1 MGKRFEEQVEKH
13 SLEAVRRYRELRDII
28 SKIERGERGIIPFI
42 FTVGVDTKRQ
52 EVISSIELEIKRL
65 RENFSKS
72 YEWWVRNPNEPLKL
86 IAGDIKNEVIRELDI
101 RPPYDKDVEVRY
113 EQLKPEDIE
122 RSDYYPL
129 GFFVKVPDEFVD
141 IKKVGFIFDLV
152 NENSRLNPHFINSYI
167 EEAMKSRAKQIVG

>member
-1 MGKRFEEQVEKH
+1 MGKRFEEQVENY
-13 SLEAVRRYRELRDII
+13 SLEALRRYRELGDII
-28 SKIERGERGIIPFI
+28 NKIERGERGIIPFI
-42 FTVGVDTKRQ
+42 FTVGADTKKQ

-65 RENFSKS
+65 REDFPKS
-72 YEWWVRNPNEPLKL
+72 YEWWVKNSNEPLKL
-86 IAGDIKNEVIRELDI
+86 ISRDIKNEVIRELNV

-113 EQLKPEDIE
+113 EQLKPEEIE

-141 IKKVGFIFDLV
+141 IKKIGFIFDLI

-167 EEAMKSRAKQIVG
+167 EDAMKSKAKEIVG